1 MFRAIRMLFV
11 VMLVITAGLSVRGNA
26 QDDGHTAGAVF
37 VMTNAAEKNEIIA
50 YKRSGDGSLTEV
62 HRFATGG
69 RGSGG
74 TTDPLG
80 SQGSL
85 ILTKDRSF
93 LLAVNAGS
101 GEISVFRVHGAI
113 LALVERVPCGGSEPV
128 SLAQHNGLVHVANA
142 GGNSNVV
149 GFHLAANGRLTAIPG
164 SISFLSTSNS
174 GPGSVS
180 FSPDG
185 QFLLV
190 TEKVT
195 NEIDVFPVQKD
206 GKLGAIVVNPSAG
219 PGAFAIVF
227 APNGAAIVSET
238 GPMGGHDA
246 GAISSY
252 AVQSDGK
259 LSTISASVPTMG
271 AATCWQAVTP
281 DGEFV
286 YTSNSGTSNIS
297 GFSVGS
303 SGMLTALAG
312 TVLAT
317 LPDGSA
323 DLDSAITA
331 DGKFLYTLDSGT
343 GKVSILGIDRNGS
356 LDIRGEIGGLK
367 PSAGFNGLAAF

>member
-1 MFRAIRMLFV
+1 MFRTSRMLFI
-11 VMLVITAGLSVRGNA
+11 VMLVITVGLPLRSNA
-26 QDDGHTAGAVF
+26 QDNARRAGAVF
-37 VMTNAAEKNEIIA
+37 VMTNGADKNEIIA
-50 YKRSGDGSLTEV
+50 YKRAADGSLTEA

-85 ILTKDRSF
+85 ILTQDRSF

-101 GEISVFRVHGAI
+101 GEISVFRVHGAM
-113 LALVERVPCGGSEPV
+113 LALIDKVPCGGSEPV
-128 SLAQHNGLVHVANA
+128 SLAQHNSLVYVTNA

-149 GFHLAANGRLTAIPG
+149 GFHLDANGKLTMLTD

-180 FSPDG
+180 FSPNG

-195 NEIDVFPVQKD
+195 NNIDVFPVQAN
-206 GKLGAIVVNPSAG
+206 GKLGAIVVNPSVG
-219 PGAFAIVF
+219 PGAFAVLF
-227 APNGAAIVSET
+227 APNGTALVSET
-238 GPMGGHDA
+238 GPTGGHDA

-252 AVQSDGK
+252 VVESDGK
-259 LSTISASVPTMG
+259 LSVISASVPTMG

-281 DGEFV
+281 DGKFV
-286 YTSNSGTSNIS
+286 YTANSGTSNIS

-303 SGMLTALAG
+303 NGALTALAG
-312 TVLAT
+312 TILAT
-317 LPDGSA
+317 LPDGST

-343 GKVSILGIDRNGS
+343 GKVSILSIDGNGDLES
-356 LDIRGEIGGLK
+356 RGEVGGLK